1 MPATDDDGSTPAVG
15 DDEVV
20 HAVVN
25 RLRRAQ
31 GQIGGAIT
39 MLESGRSCADVVTVL
54 TASSKAVDRAAFQ
67 LIATSLREC
76 IVASPQDSGAV
87 TEQLQKLF
95 MNLA

>member
-1 MPATDDDGSTPAVG
+1 
-15 DDEVV
+15 
-20 HAVVN
+20 
-25 RLRRAQ
+25 
-31 GQIGGAIT
+31 

-76 IVASPQDSGAV
+76 IVASPQESDAV